1 MSILNLP
8 VSEGFEQSL
17 KEAAAAAGFA
27 EVGAYLESLVKAD
40 RKKRALERLEA
51 MALEAL
57 DSGPSYELTDEVRER
72 IRSEF
77 VRRMRER
84 SGASAAE

>member
-8 VSEGFEQSL
+8 VSDGFEQSL
-17 KEAAAAAGFA
+17 KEAASAAGFA
-27 EVGAYLESLVKAD
+27 DAGAYIEALVKAD

-57 DSGPSYELTDEVRER
+57 DSGPSYELTDEVWNR
-72 IRSEF
+72 IDAEVS
-77 VRRMRER
+77 RRLEDRR
-84 SGASAAE
+84 AASKE